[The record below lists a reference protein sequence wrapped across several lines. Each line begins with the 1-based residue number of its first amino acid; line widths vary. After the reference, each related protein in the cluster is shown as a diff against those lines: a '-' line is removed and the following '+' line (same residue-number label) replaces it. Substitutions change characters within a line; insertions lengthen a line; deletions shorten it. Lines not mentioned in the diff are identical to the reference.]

1 MIIKAISDTHNDHDK
16 FDSKDLECDILIH
29 AGDACIKGNYTEGL
43 SFLKWL
49 VKQPA
54 KYKVVVWG
62 NHDSKCK
69 SNQEL
74 IDLAKEYGII
84 VLNRSGVEIGGVKLY
99 GVCTT
104 FMDIQRHSN
113 YQVRSEAWE
122 TIPEGLD
129 VLITHMPPFGVLD
142 ANEEGIAIGC
152 PMLLN
157 KLSETMPKYHLFG
170 HCHEGRGR
178 TEELRS
184 QGKVT
189 KCVNVASKDRQYNF
203 TGEIFEFMV
212 FIERIK

>member
-29 AGDACIKGNYTEGL
+29 AGDACIKGNYSEGL

-84 VLNRSGVEIGGVKLY
+84 VLDRSGVEIGGVKIY
-99 GVCTT
+99 GACAT
-104 FMDIQRHSN
+104 FRNIRRYTN
-113 YQVRSEAWE
+113 YPARKEAWRG
-122 TIPEGLD
+122 IPSGLD
-129 VLITHMPPFGVLD
+129 ILITHSPPYGILD
-142 ANEEGIAIGC
+142 MNEEGNAIGC
-152 PMLLN
+152 PMLVN
-157 KLSETMPKYHLFG
+157 KLIDIMPKYHLFG

-203 TGEIFEFMV
+203 TGEIFEFE
-212 FIERIK
+212 I

>member
-1 MIIKAISDTHNDHDK
+1 MIIKAISDTHNDHNK

-43 SFLKWL
+43 NFLKWL

-69 SNQEL
+69 SSQEL
-74 IDLAKEYGII
+74 INLAKDYGII

-99 GVCTT
+99 GVCAT

-129 VLITHMPPFGVLD
+129 ILITHMPPFGILD
-142 ANEEGIAIGC
+142 ANQEGNAIGC
-152 PMLLN
+152 PMLTN
-157 KLSETMPKYHLFG
+157 KLSETMPRYHLFG
-170 HCHEGRGR
+170 HCHEEKGR
-178 TEELRS
+178 TVEIKS
-184 QGKVT
+184 KSKVT
-189 KCVNVASKDRQYNF
+189 KCVNVASKDREYNF
-203 TGEIFEFMV
+203 TGEIFEFE
-212 FIERIK
+212 I